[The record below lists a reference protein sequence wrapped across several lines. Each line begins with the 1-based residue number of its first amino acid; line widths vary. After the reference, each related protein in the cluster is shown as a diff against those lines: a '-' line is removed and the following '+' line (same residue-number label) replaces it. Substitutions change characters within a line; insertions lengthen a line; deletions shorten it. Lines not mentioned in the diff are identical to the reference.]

1 MKKFIYIDNSNL
13 FIEGQ
18 RAAAIGK
25 QRQERGD
32 NSGKTL
38 DRNYKIDYGKL
49 YRFVTQNG
57 DDEIGRVLL
66 VGSRPPPNDS
76 LWAFAESV
84 GFELMI
90 RNRNV
95 ANKEKGV
102 DTALAHEMGRDAYRG
117 DGPTNH
123 KILLVS
129 GDGDYIP
136 PVERLVQ
143 DGFTVEVVFWAR
155 ASAELKRTCSK
166 FIKLDAHLDKLALR
180 LPKRNSSQ

>member
-25 QRQERGD
+25 ND
-32 NSGKTL
+32 KSGKTF

-57 DDEIGRVLL
+57 DAEIGRVLL

-84 GFELMI
+84 GFELVI
-90 RNRNV
+90 KNRNA

-102 DTALAHEMGRDAYRG
+102 DTTIVYEMASDAHRG
-117 DGPTNH
+117 DGPANH
-123 KILLVS
+123 KILLVA
-129 GDGDYIP
+129 GDG
-136 PVERLVQ
+136 
-143 DGFTVEVVFWAR
+143 
-155 ASAELKRTCSK
+155 SAACRC
-166 FIKLDAHLDKLALR
+166 DHPAG
-180 LPKRNSSQ
+180 

>member
-18 RAAAIGK
+18 RAAAIEK
-25 QRQERGD
+25 ID
-32 NSGKTL
+32 KSGNTL

-49 YRFVTQNG
+49 YKFVTQNG
-57 DDEIGRVLL
+57 DDEVCRALL

-90 RNRNV
+90 RDRNV

-117 DGPTNH
+117 DGPANH

-180 LPKRNSSQ
+180 LPKRNSSP